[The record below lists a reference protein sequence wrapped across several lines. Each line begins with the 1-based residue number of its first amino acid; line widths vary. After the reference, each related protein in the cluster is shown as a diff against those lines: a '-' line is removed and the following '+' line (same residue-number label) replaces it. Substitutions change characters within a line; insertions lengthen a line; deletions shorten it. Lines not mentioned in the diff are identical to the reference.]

1 MKSALHYEKIG
12 NRHNLG
18 RDPWHMGVAG
28 DPDAEAR
35 VTFPERE
42 IETHQE
48 HGGEY
53 GYRFFV

>member
-1 MKSALHYEKIG
+1 
-12 NRHNLG
+12 
-18 RDPWHMGVAG
+18 MGVAG

-35 VTFPERE
+35 VAFPERE

-53 GYRFFV
+53 GYQFFV